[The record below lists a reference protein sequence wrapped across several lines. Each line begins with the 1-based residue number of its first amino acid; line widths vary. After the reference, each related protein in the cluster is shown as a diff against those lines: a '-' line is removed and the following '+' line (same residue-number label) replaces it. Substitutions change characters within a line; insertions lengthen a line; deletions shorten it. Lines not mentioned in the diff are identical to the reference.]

1 MSETFVGIQYIPNT
15 NIANVYTIK
24 AGNFDIAVDKA
35 VDYLYDEYEAILL
48 TEKQFLKV
56 ADKINQI
63 VKEKFDEG

>member
-1 MSETFVGIQYIPNT
+1 MSKTFVVIQYIPNT